1 MHHASLART
10 PTAFVALTDCWTGLA
25 PLVQLDDHSTPPL
38 PPATRPG
45 TGMPF
50 AGRLRRLLRLIA

>member
-10 PTAFVALTDCWTGLA
+10 PTAFVALMDCWTGLA
-25 PLVQLDDHSTPPL
+25 PLVQLDAQPTPSL
-38 PPATRPG
+38 PPPPRTPI
-45 TGMPF
+45 

>member
-10 PTAFVALTDCWTGLA
+10 PTAFVAQMDCWTGLA
-25 PLVQLDDHSTPPL
+25 PLVQLDAQPMPSQ
-38 PPATRPG
+38 PPAPRPRA
-45 TGMPF
+45 PI

>member
-25 PLVQLDDHSTPPL
+25 PLVQLDDHATPPR
-38 PPATRPG
+38 PQASRPG
-45 TGMPF
+45 SPLT
-50 AGRLRRLLRLIA
+50 GRLRRLLRLIA